1 MNDFPAPRPAYWL
14 GYLGLLPFVTGAGAA
29 WFGPPVLAAW
39 AEEAMLLY
47 AALILSFIGAVHW
60 GLAMQSTHSARDKQ
74 LGLSVIPALVGWL
87 AVLLPPLIGFP
98 ILIVSFSVM
107 SGVDRQSVLAGVTPA
122 WYPGLRLPLT
132 IVAVFSLGFAWL
144 RLVFG

>member
-1 MNDFPAPRPAYWL
+1 MNEFPAPRPAYWL
-14 GYLGLLPFVTGAGAA
+14 GYLGLLPFVTGAVSA
-29 WFGPPVLAAW
+29 WFGSPALAAW
-39 AEEAMLLY
+39 TQEAMLLY
-47 AALILSFIGAVHW
+47 AAIILSFVGAVHW
-60 GLAMQSTHSARDKQ
+60 GLAMHSTHSARDKQ

-87 AVLLPPLIGFP
+87 AVMLPPLIGFP

-122 WYPGLRLPLT
+122 WYPVLRLPLT

-144 RLVFG
+144 RLVFS

>member
-14 GYLGLLPFVTGAGAA
+14 GYLGLLPFVTGAGAV
-29 WFGPPVLAAW
+29 WFGPTALAAW

-47 AALILSFIGAVHW
+47 AAIVLSFVGAVHW
-60 GLAMQSTHSARDKQ
+60 GLAMHSTHSARD
-74 LGLSVIPALVGWL
+74 
-87 AVLLPPLIGFP
+87 
-98 ILIVSFSVM
+98 LIVSFSVM

-132 IVAVFSLGFAWL
+132 TVAVFSLGFAWL